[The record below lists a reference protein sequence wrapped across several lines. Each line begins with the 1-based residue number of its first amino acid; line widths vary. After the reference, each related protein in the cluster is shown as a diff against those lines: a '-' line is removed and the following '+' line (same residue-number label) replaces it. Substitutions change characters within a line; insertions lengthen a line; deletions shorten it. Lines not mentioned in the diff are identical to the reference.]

1 MLNPLGMLTIDA
13 TSENWGG
20 KGGKKKR
27 NNELKP

>member
-20 KGGKKKR
+20 KENKKPTTTM
-27 NNELKP
+27 N

>member
-20 KGGKKKR
+20 KEKKHTH
-27 NNELKP
+27 NELKP

>member
-20 KGGKKKR
+20 KEKKTH
-27 NNELKP
+27 NELKP

>member
-13 TSENWGG
+13 TSENWGV
-20 KGGKKKR
+20 KENKNN